1 MSAMADDETRLDR
14 RQVERIIARAVG
26 NSSPLGDETLAIEDV
41 RRIAAELD
49 IPLEALDAAVVAEL
63 AGSPMRDLDAGG
75 WVPAAIETSRAVA
88 GRPADVRARTHA
100 WLGRQE
106 GLRLRR
112 ADGPLEVWEK
122 DPSLIA
128 SFRSALKLRAGSGRL
143 REFGDVR
150 VVVGGVGERS
160 SVSLGTRV
168 TAPRATASI
177 VSAVGVTGSLVAT
190 AIAAATFGWGW
201 FLLGLPLMVLSVV
214 AGVAAGR
221 AVANSMRDGLE
232 RALDGIEQGA
242 PPPVDSVGDVIG
254 DLRQAVET
262 KRPPT
267 PKSGQARKVDIR
279 WE

>member
-1 MSAMADDETRLDR
+1 MAEDEIRLDR

-26 NSSPLGDETLAIEDV
+26 DSSPLGDETLALEDV

-49 IPLEALDAAVVAEL
+49 IPVEAVDDAVAAEL
-63 AGSPMRDLDAGG
+63 AGSPMLDLRMGR
-75 WVPAAIETSRAVA
+75 WVPAAIEASRAVV
-88 GRPADVRARTHA
+88 GPPVDVRASTHD

-112 ADGPLEVWEK
+112 SDGPVEVWEK

-160 SVSLGTRV
+160 SVSLGTTV
-168 TAPRATASI
+168 AAPRATASL
-177 VSAVGVTGSLVAT
+177 VAAGGVTVSLVAAT
-190 AIAAATFGWGW
+190 IAAATIAWPW
-201 FLLGLPLMVLSVV
+201 FFLGLPLVVLSVV
-214 AGVAAGR
+214 GGVAAGR

-242 PPPVDSVGDVIG
+242 PPPIDSVGDVIG
-254 DLRQAVET
+254 DLREAVET
-262 KRPPT
+262 KRPPRS
-267 PKSGQARKVDIR
+267 KSGRKVDIR